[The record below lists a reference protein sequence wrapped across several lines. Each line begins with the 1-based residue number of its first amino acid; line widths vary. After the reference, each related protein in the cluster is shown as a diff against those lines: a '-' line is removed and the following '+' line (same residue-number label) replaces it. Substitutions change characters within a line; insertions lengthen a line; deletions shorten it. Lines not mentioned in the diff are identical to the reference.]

1 MKIQTFN
8 IIYAVGKIEPSAKSS
23 RLGCRTLT
31 QITVP
36 KMRLSEFKETNQVA
50 VLIWPSVSPDLNLKE
65 NIWQEFKIHKRCSK
79 NFQDFKYVV
88 LR

>member
-8 IIYAVGKIEPSAKSS
+8 IIYTVGKIEPSAKSS

-36 KMRLSEFKETNQVA
+36 KMRLSEIA

-65 NIWQEFKIHKRCSK
+65 NIWQELKIHKRCSK